1 MTATRRLPPRGAAR
15 AQLIGCLHLLPL
27 PGSPGWGG
35 RLAPILDR
43 ALAELDIYR
52 AAGVGGV
59 LLENTWDIPYPKRS
73 AEPGAVAAM
82 AVVAAE
88 VRRRYAG
95 PIGIQVLAGANL
107 AALDLALTCDLDFI
121 RVEGFAYAHVA
132 DEGLIEADAAAVMR
146 RRAHLGAGHIEVW
159 ADIRKKH
166 ASHALTADLSLRD
179 IAEGTAYFGADG
191 VVVTGALTGKPA
203 SPADLDALAGLPLR
217 RAVGSGVTA
226 TNVAEYAGR
235 ADALIVGSDFKTDG
249 DWKGAVEPARVQA
262 LVAALR
268 AFDPRG

>member
-1 MTATRRLPPRGAAR
+1 VTAARRLPPRGAGR

-35 RLAPILDR
+35 RLAPVLDR

-59 LLENTWDIPYPKRS
+59 LIENTWDIPYQKRHVD
-73 AEPGAVAAM
+73 AGTVAAL

-88 VRRRYAG
+88 VRRRYPG
-95 PIGIQVLAGANL
+95 PIGVQVLAGANL
-107 AALDLALTCDLDFI
+107 AALDVAVTCDLDVL

-132 DEGLIEADAAAVMR
+132 DEGLIEADAAALMR

-159 ADIRKKH
+159 ADIKKKH
-166 ASHALTADLSLRD
+166 ASHALTGDLSIRD
-179 IAEGTAYFGADG
+179 VADGVAYFGADG

-203 SPADLDALAGLPLR
+203 ATADLDALAGLPLR
-217 RAVGSGVTA
+217 RVVGSGVTA
-226 TNVAEYAGR
+226 ANLADYARR

-249 DWKGAVEPARVQA
+249 DWKGDVEPARVQA

-268 AFDPRG
+268 AL